1 MIRKQNIP
9 NLIIVLFHLVGLYG
23 FLTSELTS
31 LFIKLVPF
39 HLLLMLIILMFS
51 GYDKS
56 ANIIVFAGIVYS
68 AGFLI
73 EVAGVNT
80 GLIFGEYSYGNTL
93 GVKLWNTPLLIGVN
107 WLILVYSAGILLER
121 YHLNRLAFAL
131 TGALILVFID
141 FLIEPVAINYD
152 YWSWSGGYIPI
163 QNYLGWFAVSFCLF
177 LVFYAIDFKKQN
189 SSSIVLLIA
198 QVCFFMAL
206 DIWGT

>member
-1 MIRKQNIP
+1 MIRKQTIP

-23 FLTSELTS
+23 FLTPELTS

-39 HLLLMLIILMFS
+39 HLLLMLFILMFS

-56 ANIIVFAGIVYS
+56 ANIVVFAGIVYS

-121 YHLNRLAFAL
+121 YHLNRLVFAL

-152 YWSWSGGYIPI
+152 YWTWSGGSIPI
-163 QNYLGWFAVSFCLF
+163 QNYLGWFAVSFCMF
-177 LVFYAIDFKKQN
+177 LGFYAMDFKKKN

-206 DIWGT
+206 NIWGT